1 MCKRKSTGFL
11 WGLFIIAVF
20 FFYLQELFAQ
30 AQQAAVPVEQEPYH
44 RTVFQN
50 QNVRIYDVILPPG
63 DQTLFHVHSFDS
75 FAIVVGG
82 GKLKG
87 ERPGRPPGEFPML
100 TGSVAFN
107 TPFTH
112 RIQNVGTTPIRM
124 IGCEVL
130 SSSSSPG
137 VPALLKTVP
146 GHQLVLE
153 NDRVTIYRVSID
165 PDQSTG
171 IRSRTL
177 PWLRVS
183 ITQTTISVEAPGKSP
198 ETIETKP
205 GDYRWHDAATTD
217 SIKNIGS
224 TKYEAIE
231 IEWK

>member
-1 MCKRKSTGFL
+1 MATKKLKWVFWGF
-11 WGLFIIAVF
+11 FIIAVWAF
-20 FFYLQELFAQ
+20 MSQQLFAQ
-30 AQQAAVPVEQEPYH
+30 AQQTAVPVDQEPYH

-50 QNVRIYDVILPPG
+50 QNVRIYDVLIPPG
-63 DQTLFHVHSFDS
+63 VQTLFHVHSFDS
-75 FAIVVGG
+75 FAIVVNG

-87 ERPGRPPGEFPML
+87 ERPGGTSEEFPMN
-100 TGSVAFN
+100 TGNVAYN
-107 TPFTH
+107 TPVTH
-112 RIQNVGTTPIRM
+112 RTENVGTTPIRM
-124 IGCEVL
+124 IACEVL

-137 VPALLKTVP
+137 VPAVLKDVP
-146 GHQLVLE
+146 GHQWVFE
-153 NDRVTIYRVSID
+153 NDRVTVYRVSID

-171 IRSRTL
+171 IRSRML

-183 ITQTTISVEAPGKSP
+183 ITQTTISAQGPGKTP

-205 GDYRWHDAATTD
+205 GDYRWYGNPTTD